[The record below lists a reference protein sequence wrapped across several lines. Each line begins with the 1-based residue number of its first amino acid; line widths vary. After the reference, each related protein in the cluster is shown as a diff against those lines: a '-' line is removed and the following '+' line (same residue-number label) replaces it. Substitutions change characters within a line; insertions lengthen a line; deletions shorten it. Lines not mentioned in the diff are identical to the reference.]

1 MSGWE
6 IFGLVVLVGGVIVL
20 VAVGRFMWRL
30 AHGDDSVLEEGG
42 SAGRQMRGK

>member
-6 IFGLVVLVGGVIVL
+6 IFGLVVLVVGVVVIA
-20 VAVGRFMWRL
+20 AVGRFIWRL

-42 SAGRQMRGK
+42 SAGRQLRGQ